1 MSQVYL
7 VIRRSFDFYHSL
19 KIGFHKDAAVMPE
32 HLEGIERALQYWQD
46 IFGCSW
52 AVTRKRI
59 ASIVL
64 KHNLSCLPDGV
75 IMHSDELQLPGK
87 GWIIPI
93 DDDDLLDVR
102 VISKIRKIDPSDIT
116 LHWPVNTLTIDK
128 SSTTNDFTANSY
140 AISSTTAATVH
151 GHCILQR
158 HVYAGNKSQ
167 FKNISD
173 KPLGLK
179 LTHPASM
186 GVLKSVRNKESCINA
201 IDKFIK
207 CNYDGIYQS
216 VITEVKS
223 VFKI

>member
-32 HLEGIERALQYWQD
+32 HVEGINRALQYWQD
-46 IFGCSW
+46 TLGCSW
-52 AVTRKRI
+52 AVTRKHI

-75 IMHSDELQLPGK
+75 ILHSDNLQLPTS

-102 VISKIRKIDPSDIT
+102 VITKIRNIEPSALT

-128 SSTTNDFTANSY
+128 VGATQEFTANSY
-140 AISSTTAATVH
+140 ALSSNIASTDN
-151 GHCILQR
+151 GYCILQR
-158 HVYAGNKSQ
+158 HVYAGSNSEYRV
-167 FKNISD
+167 ISD

-186 GVLKSVRNKESCINA
+186 GILKNLRHREDCLDAINKF
-201 IDKFIK
+201 KK
-207 CNYDGIYQS
+207 CRYDGIYQT
-216 VITEVKS
+216 VVNEIKACFT
-223 VFKI
+223 I